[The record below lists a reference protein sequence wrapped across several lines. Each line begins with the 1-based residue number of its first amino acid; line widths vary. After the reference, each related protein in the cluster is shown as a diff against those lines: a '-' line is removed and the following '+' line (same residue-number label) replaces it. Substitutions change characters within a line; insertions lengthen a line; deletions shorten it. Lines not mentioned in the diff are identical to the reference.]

1 MNIID
6 TFKQH
11 KNPDNSIP
19 MKAYMKNQFEFLG
32 IKTPLRREL
41 AKPFFKEMDKKAPI
55 NKELVESLW
64 NEEFREFQYLG
75 VDYLIREKK
84 KLQKDDINFI
94 KDLITK
100 KPWWDTVDLIA
111 SHLVG
116 EICKKYPE
124 LVDEYILK
132 WSQGEDMWLRRTAIL
147 FQLKYKENTNT
158 KVLEKVILDNN
169 EDKEFFIEKAI
180 GWALREYS
188 KTNKEW
194 VKNFIATNKLS
205 NLSIREA
212 SKYLD

>member
-1 MNIID
+1 
-6 TFKQH
+6 
-11 KNPDNSIP
+11 
-19 MKAYMKNQFEFLG
+19 
-32 IKTPLRREL
+32 
-41 AKPFFKEMDKKAPI
+41 
-55 NKELVESLW
+55 
-64 NEEFREFQYLG
+64 
-75 VDYLIREKK
+75 
-84 KLQKDDINFI
+84 
-94 KDLITK
+94 
-100 KPWWDTVDLIA
+100 
-111 SHLVG
+111 
-116 EICKKYPE
+116 
-124 LVDEYILK
+124 
-132 WSQGEDMWLRRTAIL
+132 MWLRRTAIL

>member
-1 MNIID
+1 
-6 TFKQH
+6 
-11 KNPDNSIP
+11 
-19 MKAYMKNQFEFLG
+19 
-32 IKTPLRREL
+32 
-41 AKPFFKEMDKKAPI
+41 MDKKAPI

-64 NEEFREFQYLG
+64 NEEFKEFQYLG
-75 VDYLIREKK
+75 DYLIREKK

-94 KDLITK
+94 KNLITK